1 MTARRARGFYNNF
14 IALRAYLIKN
24 KDSIE
29 PRLDMATYGNILSL
43 TNVKCNTCGC
53 ILGNSISIP
62 KFRKTAKSL
71 LRGAN
76 GAMTI
81 NFAQFS
87 KKLFDLEPH
96 TSNEWD
102 DLFGVHNSNNIDEF
116 LKRLDIFLAKAYPE
130 FHTEISND

>member
-1 MTARRARGFYNNF
+1 MSTRKARGFYNNF
-14 IALRAYLIKN
+14 MALKAYLIKN
-24 KDSIE
+24 RDTIE

-76 GAMTI
+76 GQMTI
-81 NFAQFS
+81 NFSQFS
-87 KKLFDLEPH
+87 KKLFDLEAN
-96 TSNEWD
+96 TTDDWD
-102 DLFGVHNSNNIDEF
+102 YLFGVHNSNNIGEF
-116 LKRLDIFLAKAYPE
+116 LKRLDIFLAKTYPE